1 MGGGDSAAIL
11 NKSDVDVVKNLVRKQ
26 VSLQLNRPVNSDLL
40 SMDFKVEDAYT
51 LFNYFT
57 SKFFV
62 STGGG
67 AALEFLKGYLNDEAQ
82 SPIESYLPGTAILLE
97 LTSAK

>member
-1 MGGGDSAAIL
+1 
-11 NKSDVDVVKNLVRKQ
+11 
-26 VSLQLNRPVNSDLL
+26 
-40 SMDFKVEDAYT
+40 MDFKVEDAYT

-57 SKFFV
+57 SNFFV

-67 AALEFLKGYLNDEAQ
+67 AALKFLEGYLKDEAQ

-97 LTSAK
+97 LISGK